1 MSMTAVSPVARLIIH
16 ATALIC
22 ALTCAAPAPAASVAT
37 SSAVEMRRAVLALAE
52 PLTSRGATV
61 SVYVMDAR
69 TSEVLINAEGE
80 KPLRPAS
87 CNKLLTTAAGLT
99 LLGRDFRFA
108 TELFATGTTSGEILR
123 GDLVVRGGGDPTIS
137 GRFEAD
143 KRDVAATPKAW
154 AAGIRAAGIGII
166 EGDLVADD
174 RIFDREFF
182 HPTWYPRERGEWY
195 EAEIWGL
202 SFNDNCVDLS
212 WSAVGKLPGTL
223 LTPVLNPP
231 TRYVTVRSGVTVA
244 ARGRESGRTYEREAT
259 SNDILATG
267 SLTVDT
273 EKEDSASVH
282 NGALY
287 FLTVFSEALTSE
299 GITVKG
305 TLRLAGHD
313 EPIAYDSARLLARRE
328 SPPLDE
334 VCNVINRNSQ
344 NFYAECLL
352 KMLGRRLRG
361 EGSFAAGCGVVME
374 FCRQRNLFHEGHR
387 MVDGSGLSS
396 ENYVSS
402 RQLVETI
409 AFMDRGPLR
418 EVWRETLPIGGKR
431 GTLRARFAQD
441 EASTAAAARIYGKT
455 GLIGGVRSM
464 AGIVTNAAGR
474 ELYYCVN
481 VNGFRSRADSIVEFI
496 DNAVVTLARS
506 EF

>member
-1 MSMTAVSPVARLIIH
+1 MGACAVLCLLAPVGLAS
-16 ATALIC
+16 
-22 ALTCAAPAPAASVAT
+22 AASVAT
-37 SSAVEMRRAVLALAE
+37 SSPADMRRAVLALAE

-61 SVYVMDAR
+61 AIYVLDTR
-69 TSEVLINAEGE
+69 TSEILINSNGE

-99 LLGRDFRFA
+99 LLGRDFRFV
-108 TELFATGTTSGEILR
+108 TELYTTGTTAGETLR
-123 GDLVVRGGGDPTIS
+123 GSLVVRGGGDPTIS

-154 AAGIRAAGIGII
+154 AAALRANGIRTI

-182 HPTWYPRERGEWY
+182 HPFWYPRERGEWY
-195 EAEIWGL
+195 EAEVWGL

-223 LTPVLNPP
+223 LTPALNPP
-231 TRYVTVRSGVTVA
+231 TKYVNIRSGVTVA
-244 ARGRESGRTYEREAT
+244 ARGRESGRTYFREET

-267 SLTVDT
+267 TLTVDT

-282 NGALY
+282 DGARY
-287 FLTVFSEALTSE
+287 FLTVFREALTSE
-299 GITVKG
+299 GITVNG
-305 TLRLAGHD
+305 LVRLVRPD
-313 EPIAYDSARLLARRE
+313 EPVDYAPERLLARRE
-328 SPPLDE
+328 SPPLDQ

-361 EGSFAAGCGVVME
+361 EGSFAAGCSVVMD
-374 FCRQRNLFHEGHR
+374 FCRERGLYHEGHR
-387 MVDGSGLSS
+387 MVDGSGLSP
-396 ENYVSS
+396 ENYVSA
-402 RQLVETI
+402 RQLVEVI
-409 AFMDRGPLR
+409 ALMDGGTLR

-431 GTLRARFAQD
+431 GTLRARFEQD
-441 EASTAAAARIYGKT
+441 DASKAAAGRIYGKT
-455 GLIGGVRSM
+455 GLIGGVRSI

-474 ELYYCVN
+474 EMYYCVN
-481 VNGFRSRADSIVEFI
+481 VNGFRGGADRVMEFI
-496 DNAVVTLARS
+496 DDAVVTLARS